1 MFYILFQVVNWSNE
15 LKQAAFRAFASLGA
29 NDEEIRKKASGFS
42 SFDKKSY
49 FLSNACHSRY
59 IKFHVL
65 NFFNQFFAIIEIVYC
80 LGNNAFDL
88 WNMNRSLRQRTWWS
102 TLWMEWTAVTLRFR
116 WEPCGVSI
124 ASHALSSSSEPHS
137 RTTQCGNL
145 LWMWVQKDST
155 VIIKWITAIME
166 K

>member
-49 FLSNACHSRY
+49 FLSNECHSRY

-65 NFFNQFFAIIEIVYC
+65 NFLNQFFSIIEIVYC

-88 WNMNRSLRQRTWWS
+88 WNMNRSLRQR
-102 TLWMEWTAVTLRFR
+102 
-116 WEPCGVSI
+116 I
-124 ASHALSSSSEPHS
+124 
-137 RTTQCGNL
+137 
-145 LWMWVQKDST
+145 
-155 VIIKWITAIME
+155 
-166 K
+166 

>member
-49 FLSNACHSRY
+49 SRY

-65 NFFNQFFAIIEIVYC
+65 NFLNQFFAIIEIVYC

-88 WNMNRSLRQRTWWS
+88 WNMNRSLRQR
-102 TLWMEWTAVTLRFR
+102 
-116 WEPCGVSI
+116 I
-124 ASHALSSSSEPHS
+124 
-137 RTTQCGNL
+137 
-145 LWMWVQKDST
+145 
-155 VIIKWITAIME
+155 
-166 K
+166 